1 MRETESSGRVVAAFF
16 APLGPAVAGRGRPGR
31 GRGTGDRSLRYAGM
45 RRSFRP
51 PVKARRERRRF
62 VRRERDDEVGEQ
74 DTILDLGGDEKQAS
88 VGSTAA

>member
-1 MRETESSGRVVAAFF
+1 
-16 APLGPAVAGRGRPGR
+16 
-31 GRGTGDRSLRYAGM
+31 M